1 MFETQTHAI
10 NLPQL
15 SADVVRRA
23 NQPTEATL
31 TSAERATMISQATRK
46 IEELLS
52 IFQIDYKHD
61 PQTSGTPLRVAKM
74 FVNEMMRGRFTEP
87 PDLTEFEN
95 VSNSGE
101 MIVTGPIR
109 VHSTCAHHL
118 LPIYG
123 DAFIGVR
130 PSETGNVVGLS
141 KYDRI
146 VSYFSARLQVQEELV
161 AQIGKFIMERTRPS
175 GLAVRISAVH
185 MCKTHRGV
193 YGSHASR
200 MVTSEFFGTMSKDVL
215 AKADFARECLALGA
229 TR

>member
-1 MFETQTHAI
+1 MFETSTHSI
-10 NLPQL
+10 DL
-15 SADVVRRA
+15 SRLTGNVIRRA
-23 NQPTEATL
+23 NQPTDAAL
-31 TSAERATMISQATRK
+31 TPAERAAMIFQAARK

-52 IFQIDYKHD
+52 IFQIDCQHD
-61 PQTSGTPLRVAKM
+61 TQTSGTPLRVAKM
-74 FVNEMMRGRFTEP
+74 FVNELMRGRFTEP
-87 PDLTEFEN
+87 PELTEFES

-101 MIVTGPIR
+101 MIITGPIR

-123 DAFIGVR
+123 DAFIGVL
-130 PSETGNVVGLS
+130 PSATGNVVGLS

-161 AQIGKFIMERTRPS
+161 AQIGKYIMERTKPS

-193 YGSHASR
+193 YGSHESR
-200 MVTSEFFGTMSKDVL
+200 MVTSEFFGTMSVDAV

-229 TR
+229 AR